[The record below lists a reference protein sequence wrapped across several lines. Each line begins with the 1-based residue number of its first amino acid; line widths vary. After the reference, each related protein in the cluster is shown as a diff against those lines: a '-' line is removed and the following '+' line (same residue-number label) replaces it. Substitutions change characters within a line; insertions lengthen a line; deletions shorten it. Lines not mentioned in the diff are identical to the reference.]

1 MANIIDIH
9 QDPIFPTTWD
19 ELVNGLEDRGVT
31 GITPNTQPTIKDVGG
46 GMSLMTNNLQSPNY
60 KAGTNGWR
68 LFSNGDVEFESGKFR
83 GELVAATGTIGGWTI
98 GATTLS
104 STNLTIDSAN
114 EKIESANYSAGVS
127 GFTIGADLIEA
138 QNLISRGTI
147 RGSTFTYDM
156 ISAVGGQLMIS
167 DADALASDMTA
178 LDASTLTIKGDTTF
192 AVDDFLVMRGEAGSG
207 IEEEWLRVTAIGSAP
222 TYTVTRDLAGL
233 YSADDNPVWKAGTPV
248 VKQGAWSSTTG
259 NNYTAPTLTGGT
271 DTDLTNFETL
281 IAGDNNAK
289 FNLTINETEYEDV
302 AVTFALGDIDDTT
315 YDSKS
320 GEIYSNPQAIFFS
333 SDGTK
338 IYQVRGS
345 TDTIYQFTVATPWDI
360 STINTTVVASDSIE
374 DRPNGV
380 FFKPDGTKMFI
391 KGYDTGSHRVY
402 AYTLSTA
409 WDLSTSTTDGV
420 YGNVVGD
427 SKGLFFSPNGSK
439 MFVLTASSDQVVG
452 YTLSTP
458 WLVSSASADGKTKSL
473 SSQDNT
479 PKQIWFN
486 DIGTR
491 MFMIGTGTANIYQ
504 YTLSTAWDVSTLS
517 YTNKSYN
524 IETAASATNPY
535 GMFFKADGLKL
546 YIAFDSDHFVYQFST
561 DYVTNYTED
570 VIATSIQT
578 SIRAATSL
586 TETVTYDTDH
596 YIITGVTDDY
606 YITASSPS
614 AGTDISGSGYLDLA
628 DGVSIL
634 GGYGTGGWLRLIGEG
649 TNSPYYS
656 VFKRLSGAYNDYE
669 ETCRLGNLNGFLDY
683 TSDEYGIALGNSE
696 GSLKYDPTN
705 GLRIRGNVV
714 QTTPLTAGENINAT
728 IPVPIYID
736 TADGDIMIC
745 DDTDAG
751 KLAYTGFALTD
762 ALSGASPDVQFSGVV
777 GGFTGLSIGSTY
789 YLYNSL
795 DFIDQTTFS
804 VGGGTTFGFNTSN
817 YKCGQTF
824 LYGEE
829 VANSKLKTVSI
840 NIRRINSPTDNIV
853 VKLYA
858 SDKTTLLATSDEET
872 PVADGG
878 DNVLL
883 FSFPTP
889 YEMVTGTEYFFE
901 VTRTGSLSTTNY
913 YNLNKSS
920 SSVYTDG
927 SRYYWN
933 NAAGTW
939 DIQTDDVYMVLH
951 IDSILSTSAGSNSV
965 KVGRAISATGLLIYQ
980 LAI

>member
-9 QDPIFPTTWD
+9 QDPIFPTTWA

-83 GELVAATGTIGGWTI
+83 GDISIGSGNSVFKADSQGIYLGNAVFASAPFRVAMDGSLIATSATISGSITATTGTIGGWTI

-320 GEIYSNPQAIFFS
+320 GEIYSDPQAIFFS

-338 IYQVRGS
+338 IYQVRES
-345 TDTIYQFTVATPWDI
+345 TDSIYQFTVATPWDI
-360 STINTTVVASDSIE
+360 STINTTAVASDSIE

-391 KGYDTGSHRVY
+391 KGYDTGRHRVY

-427 SKGLFFSPNGSK
+427 SNGLFFSPNGSK

-473 SSQDNT
+473 SSQDNI

-649 TNSPYYS
+649 THSPYYS
-656 VFKRLSGAYNDYE
+656 VFKRLSGAYDDYV

-683 TSDEYGIALGNSE
+683 ATDEYGIALGDTDDF
-696 GSLKYDPTN
+696 LKYDTTD
-705 GLRIRGNVV
+705 GLEIKGDITV
-714 QTTPLTAGENINAT
+714 PL
-728 IPVPIYID
+728 IPVSSDSATSKEYVDGLGFAVNGGIGAKTTSGSVNVTHGLGKTPKFLKVTAVFTGTIGGPIISHGFYNGTTQSCVFNYKSGNPQYSGGSNASYIGYID
-736 TADGDIMIC
+736 INPS
-745 DDTDAG
+745 
-751 KLAYTGFALTD
+751 
-762 ALSGASPDVQFSGVV
+762 SGGNYISASSMGA
-777 GGFTGLSIGSTY
+777 
-789 YLYNSL
+789 
-795 DFIDQTTFS
+795 TTF
-804 VGGGTTFGFNTSN
+804 TLTFSTN
-817 YKCGQTF
+817 
-824 LYGEE
+824 
-829 VANSKLKTVSI
+829 
-840 NIRRINSPTDNIV
+840 
-853 VKLYA
+853 
-858 SDKTTLLATSDEET
+858 
-872 PVADGG
+872 
-878 DNVLL
+878 DNV
-883 FSFPTP
+883 S
-889 YEMVTGTEYFFE
+889 YMWE
-901 VTRTGSLSTTNY
+901 VYG
-913 YNLNKSS
+913 
-920 SSVYTDG
+920 
-927 SRYYWN
+927 
-933 NAAGTW
+933 
-939 DIQTDDVYMVLH
+939 
-951 IDSILSTSAGSNSV
+951 
-965 KVGRAISATGLLIYQ
+965 
-980 LAI
+980 